1 MSYTWVQN
9 FMKLIN
15 YEKNGIILTH
25 ILILVKSTMVQK
37 ISANE
42 GGWGNDIGRGEYKIA
57 LNLNNGPHNWC
68 YGAVS
73 NGFNLLPLLVKKLHL
88 KK

>member
-1 MSYTWVQN
+1 
-9 FMKLIN
+9 
-15 YEKNGIILTH
+15 
-25 ILILVKSTMVQK
+25 MVQK
-37 ISANE
+37 ISAND